1 MCDLTANRS
10 DLAPM
15 AVHGRTLRRE
25 SRLNLIRMRG
35 PSTDTLFLFLFLSV
49 SYFPPNARSPHP
61 ILPYAVHRDV
71 PNKPLTWEK
80 DLKEREK
87 DAKRKRKE
95 ERNTRER
102 KRENSQ
108 SLVRPDSFRSR
119 LVLVR
124 ISWGAGRS
132 QHGHYGRYAAT
143 ASDPNSSRPPA
154 FRALRRRRRSW
165 NTEGGW
171 S

>member
-71 PNKPLTWEK
+71 PNKPLTCGK
-80 DLKEREK
+80 DLKERERHQEK
-87 DAKRKRKE
+87 KE
-95 ERNTRER
+95 GRVEYEREK
-102 KRENSQ
+102 KREQPVFSEARFHP
-108 SLVRPDSFRSR
+108 VEA
-119 LVLVR
+119 
-124 ISWGAGRS
+124 GAGAALVGRRTLTTRS
-132 QHGHYGRYAAT
+132 LWSLR
-143 ASDPNSSRPPA
+143 SDS
-154 FRALRRRRRSW
+154 L
-165 NTEGGW
+165 
-171 S
+171 

>member
-102 KRENSQ
+102 KKREQPVFSEARFHP
-108 SLVRPDSFRSR
+108 VEA
-119 LVLVR
+119 
-124 ISWGAGRS
+124 GAGAALVGRRTLTTRS
-132 QHGHYGRYAAT
+132 LWSLR
-143 ASDPNSSRPPA
+143 SDS
-154 FRALRRRRRSW
+154 L
-165 NTEGGW
+165 
-171 S
+171 

>member
-80 DLKEREK
+80 DLKERERRQEK
-87 DAKRKRKE
+87 KE
-95 ERNTRER
+95 GREEYEREKKER
-102 KRENSQ
+102 
-108 SLVRPDSFRSR
+108 
-119 LVLVR
+119 
-124 ISWGAGRS
+124 
-132 QHGHYGRYAAT
+132 T
-143 ASDPNSSRPPA
+143 AS
-154 FRALRRRRRSW
+154 L
-165 NTEGGW
+165 
-171 S
+171 